1 MFVGENGDVLTS
13 SGHKETLMNFS
24 GVFYRDDDYVFITR
38 ENDILIE
45 VNGVNVEKIK
55 HQDVVDKIR

>member
-1 MFVGENGDVLTS
+1 MES
-13 SGHKETLMNFS
+13 Y
-24 GVFYRDDDYVFITR
+24 GVFYRDDNYVFITR

-45 VNGVNVEKIK
+45 VNGVNVEKTK

>member
-1 MFVGENGDVLTS
+1 MGVSGMENVLETCKL
-13 SGHKETLMNFS
+13 SGIL
-24 GVFYRDDDYVFITR
+24 VQYVDNNKLYIIR
-38 ENDILIE
+38 EDDILLE

>member
-1 MFVGENGDVLTS
+1 MGKSIKTIS
-13 SGHKETLMNFS
+13 FS
-24 GVFYRDDDYVFITR
+24 CFLAIMESYGVFYRDDNYVFITR

-45 VNGVNVEKIK
+45 VNGVNVEKTK